1 MAAKKSLTPFFTG
14 PNPNSLHQTDSI
26 RAVLQKARHVLD
38 TRQGLTSIIGDIGFG
53 KSTLLR
59 FLFSEYFSMD
69 DCNAILITMPNFPSP
84 FSMLKSI
91 SEDFGIESA
100 RSMQSQQKKF
110 QQFLVAENAAD
121 RNVIIFIDEAQDLNN
136 KHLDLLRAILNFE
149 TNEEKLVQIVI
160 AGQIELQNILNRK
173 INKALKSRIITTSTL
188 QAMELD
194 EAVEMLQKRCDYFE
208 IKNPFSAEVIEAI
221 HNQSQGVPRSILKIC
236 GFLYKMKQIGG
247 LDDIPLEYV
256 QSALPEVA
264 L

>member
-1 MAAKKSLTPFFTG
+1 M
-14 PNPNSLHQTDSI
+14 
-26 RAVLQKARHVLD
+26 LD

-121 RNVIIFIDEAQDLNN
+121 RNVIIFIDEAQDL
-136 KHLDLLRAILNFE
+136 K
-149 TNEEKLVQIVI
+149 
-160 AGQIELQNILNRK
+160 K
-173 INKALKSRIITTSTL
+173 IPDSVFYWS
-188 QAMELD
+188 E
-194 EAVEMLQKRCDYFE
+194 
-208 IKNPFSAEVIEAI
+208 
-221 HNQSQGVPRSILKIC
+221 SQ
-236 GFLYKMKQIGG
+236 
-247 LDDIPLEYV
+247 
-256 QSALPEVA
+256 QSAPDRFHSSGA
-264 L
+264 S

>member
-1 MAAKKSLTPFFTG
+1 MVAKKALTPFFTG
-14 PNPNSLHQTDSI
+14 PNPNSLHQTDSV
-26 RAVLQKARHVLD
+26 RAVLNKARYVID

-59 FLFSEYFSMD
+59 FLFSEYFSRD

-91 SEDFGIESA
+91 SEDFGIESS

-110 QQFLVAENAAD
+110 QQFLVAENAAE
-121 RNVIIFIDEAQDLNN
+121 RNVILFIDEAQDLNN
-136 KHLDLLRAILNFE
+136 KQLDLLRAILNFE

-160 AGQIELQNILNRK
+160 AGQVELQTILNRK
-173 INKALKSRIITTSTL
+173 VNKALKSRIITTSTL
-188 QAMELD
+188 QPMALD
-194 EAVEMLQKRCDYFE
+194 EAKEMVQKRCAYFE
-208 IKNPFSAEVIEAI
+208 IENPFSDEVITAI
-221 HNQSQGVPRSILKIC
+221 HRHALGVPRSILKIC
-236 GFLYKMKQIGG
+236 GFLYKMKEIGNM
-247 LDDIPLEYV
+247 DEIPIEYV